1 MNAKGSILVGCFDDV
16 AWIRVD
22 GPANHLNSAEVKSF
36 ASRRIAANKPNFV
49 VDLENCTTMDSTFIG
64 TLTAVVLQ
72 VRRRACDDQGHMQI
86 INANERNRLAMTKL
100 GLQCL
105 LEIDEDGSAW
115 SRERELVS
123 QNVTK
128 PLPPADQS
136 KKEHTEMVM
145 QAHEALIQ
153 ANSENFSR
161 FQDVLEYLKRDL
173 DSESSSA

>member
-1 MNAKGSILVGCFDDV
+1 VSAKGSIQVGCFDDV

-36 ASRRIAANKPNFV
+36 ASQRIAADKPNFV
-49 VDLENCTTMDSTFIG
+49 IDLENCTTLDSTFIG
-64 TLTAVVLQ
+64 TLTSIVLE
-72 VRRRACDDQGHMQI
+72 VRRVPSAEQGQMQI

-105 LEIDEDGSAW
+105 LEIDEDGSTWA
-115 SRERELVS
+115 RERELVS

-128 PLPPADQS
+128 PLPPADQT